1 MLFFLLG
8 RLNSDHHTEVVGIL
22 WTVRDKWKD
31 IGGVLGVDQ
40 VDIST
45 AEREKNG
52 NPGECLKVIIR
63 EWLLMAS
70 TPAKPVTWAGLVAAL
85 EQPMLKVSCGAI
97 AEKITKDYINVSKI
111 SVTC

>member
-1 MLFFLLG
+1 MK
-8 RLNSDHHTEVVGIL
+8 VVNIL
-22 WTVRDKWKD
+22 WGVRDKWKD

-45 AEREKNG
+45 IESEKKG
-52 NPGECLKVIIR
+52 NPGECLKVVIR

-70 TPAKPVTWAGLVAAL
+70 TPANPVTWAGLLAAL

-97 AEKITKDYINVSKI
+97 AQKITKDYIKKVELAN
-111 SVTC
+111 